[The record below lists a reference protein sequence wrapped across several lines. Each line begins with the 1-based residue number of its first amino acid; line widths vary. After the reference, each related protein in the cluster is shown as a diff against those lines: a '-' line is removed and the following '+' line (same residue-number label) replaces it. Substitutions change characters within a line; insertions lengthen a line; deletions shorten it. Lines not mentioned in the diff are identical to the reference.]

1 MYETNAIKMGL
12 RKNWGLHDANLAN
25 NIKWNYRTGR
35 VTTPGIVEFPDSFMT
50 FHGRPTQVVING
62 VF

>member
-12 RKNWGLHDANLAN
+12 RKNWGLHDTNLAN
-25 NIKWNYRTGR
+25 NIKYYRIGR
-35 VTTPGIVEFPDSFMT
+35 VTTPGIVEFPDSFLT
-50 FHGRPTQVVING
+50 FHGTHTQVVVNG